1 MVGFVCGQALSRAP
15 GAVFGRT
22 VIIVSLIGTLKQ
34 FSLALVLQRIEVH
47 EKTGLFKIQ
56 QGTRWVD
63 LYLREGR
70 LMCIC
75 QQYVN
80 IPLGERLVN
89 SGVISAQA
97 LQDATLATG
106 DALPNETRLV
116 ITLMDLGY
124 VEREELRAWA
134 TQEAV
139 QVLQELLTWADGE
152 LYFEEEVPPPA
163 GRLLVSLSLATLLS
177 AIAPAVSPRATLVV
191 SDQQPVLT
199 GSSPANLTAPTDASQ
214 RAQTVLDQET
224 VRTEIVNAP
233 TLFETTQFLK
243 EAETQYPSLAP
254 DLSDSLLSA
263 LPDDPDSLLSQS
275 FQQAPAQPDVDPL
288 IPIPVTAPEL
298 PGWIDTSFL
307 LPDTILV
314 PVDLSVLRG
323 SNQRVQ
329 ITPAQ
334 WRLLT
339 RIDGCTTLQ
348 TACMQL
354 GLAPDRICQ
363 LAGELL
369 ALGLVS
375 VAGPWAMNDAV
386 SPASRQIISRVNGYV
401 APVAVATT
409 AIAEPEMQS
418 QWGNGD
424 NGAKFVP
431 GRGWVTG
438 SQPRLSLQPGSPSG
452 PLYATNNVYAAGM
465 Y

>member
-1 MVGFVCGQALSRAP
+1 M
-15 GAVFGRT
+15 
-22 VIIVSLIGTLKQ
+22 SLIGTLKQ
-34 FSLALVLQRIEVH
+34 FSLALVLQRIEAH

-56 QGTRWVD
+56 QGTSWVD

-75 QQYVN
+75 QQHVD
-80 IPLGERLVN
+80 IPLRERLV
-89 SGVISAQA
+89 SSEVISAQA
-97 LQDATLATG
+97 LQDAMLATG
-106 DALPNETRLV
+106 GAFPNETRLV

-134 TQEAV
+134 TKEAI
-139 QVLQELLTWADGE
+139 QVLQELLTWTDGE

-177 AIAPAVSPRATLVV
+177 AITTPVSPRAILLVP
-191 SDQQPVLT
+191 DQQPALT
-199 GSSPANLTAPTDASQ
+199 SSSPTAPTDASQ
-214 RAQTVLDQET
+214 RAHMVLDQET
-224 VRTEIVNAP
+224 IRTEIVNAP

-263 LPDDPDSLLSQS
+263 LPDDPGSLLSQS
-275 FQQAPAQPDVDPL
+275 LQQAPAQPDVDPL
-288 IPIPVTAPEL
+288 IPIRVTTPEQ
-298 PGWIDTSFL
+298 PGLIDTSFL
-307 LPDTILV
+307 LPDTVLV
-314 PVDLSVLRG
+314 PVDLSALRG

-339 RIDGCTTLQ
+339 RIDGSTTLQ
-348 TACMQL
+348 TACTQL

-369 ALGLVS
+369 AMGLVS
-375 VAGPWAMNDAV
+375 VMGPWAMNDVA
-386 SPASRQIISRVNGYV
+386 SPVARQIISGALVNGYI
-401 APVAVATT
+401 AAAAT
-409 AIAEPEMQS
+409 AIAEPETQS

-431 GRGWVTG
+431 GRGWITG
-438 SQPRLSLQPGSPSG
+438 SQPRLSLQPNSPSG
-452 PLYATNNVYAAGM
+452 PLYATNNVYAGGM
-465 Y
+465 R